1 MAITLEAL
9 AAQLSTALTGLASVA
24 ETAKQTTESCKE
36 LRLATER
43 MLKSQ
48 DARQASRA
56 PACTPVAAPL
66 PAPISVASVDA
77 TPAAVCVRAS
87 PAPAPSAL
95 TAADEKPVVES
106 LAELSAKPERILAKL
121 APMDNHNAATSLSPS
136 TTTTSPPTAP
146 QHAPPWTTTAAA
158 ATTTAPPPT
167 APVPVPARPE
177 EAPVSIELGMGSTLQ
192 LSVVPEPVMLAPAR
206 CSMECRQVSSKQC
219 EAVNTALASGVPV
232 LAAGVLVAAIR
243 VPPHPPDMH
252 VPARELEKTPLASM
266 IPQLIGVMSKLPMT
280 CSVHQ
285 KEQERPMPWPSFI

>member
-24 ETAKQTTESCKE
+24 ETAKQNTERCKE

-95 TAADEKPVVES
+95 TAADETPVMES
-106 LAELSAKPERILAKL
+106 LAELQAKLERILAKL
-121 APMDNHNAATSLSPS
+121 APVDDREAATISSTS
-136 TTTTSPPTAP
+136 TTTTPPT
-146 QHAPPWTTTAAA
+146 TA
-158 ATTTAPPPT
+158 T
-167 APVPVPARPE
+167 
-177 EAPVSIELGMGSTLQ
+177 
-192 LSVVPEPVMLAPAR
+192 
-206 CSMECRQVSSKQC
+206 
-219 EAVNTALASGVPV
+219 
-232 LAAGVLVAAIR
+232 VAA
-243 VPPHPPDMH
+243 PT
-252 VPARELEKTPLASM
+252 TPGEALTS
-266 IPQLIGVMSKLPMT
+266 T
-280 CSVHQ
+280 ESVGD
-285 KEQERPMPWPSFI
+285 RPL